1 VRKFWRNNLSIP
13 IQFANVKKEYPQ
25 FKVSMLKDSLLVKGE
40 LQPTPRSNIY
50 HFKLKYSVGVRP
62 KIKITNPELKRNFKN
77 EKIPHVYAG
86 NELCLYYPQ
95 YKEFDSKC
103 KISDY
108 IIPWISL
115 WLYYYEIWHITG
127 EWLGGGI
134 HPIIKEK
141 NPSP

>member
-95 YKEFDSKC
+95 YKEFESKC

>member
-1 VRKFWRNNLSIP
+1 MRKFWRNNLSIP

-141 NPSP
+141 KSSR

>member
-1 VRKFWRNNLSIP
+1 MRKFWRNNLSIP

>member
-1 VRKFWRNNLSIP
+1 MRKYWKDNLAIP
-13 IQFANVKKEYPQ
+13 VQYANVKKEYPQ
-25 FKVSMLKDSLLVKGE
+25 FKTSILKDSLLIKGD
-40 LQPTPRSNIY
+40 LQPTPRSCTY
-50 HFKLKYSVGVRP
+50 QFKIRYYVGKRP

-77 EKIPHVYAG
+77 EKIPHVYSG
-86 NELCLYYPQ
+86 NELCLYYQQ

-127 EWLGGGI
+127 EWLGGGK
-134 HPIIKEK
+134 HPRIKEA
-141 NPSP
+141 

>member
-1 VRKFWRNNLSIP
+1 MRKYWKNNLSIP
-13 IQFANVKKEYPQ
+13 IQYANIKKEYPQ
-25 FKVSMLKDSLLVKGE
+25 FKTSMLKDSLLIKGD
-40 LQPTPRSNIY
+40 LQPTPRSSTY
-50 HFKLKYSVGVRP
+50 HFKLRYYVGKRP
-62 KIKITNPELKRNFKN
+62 KIKITNPELKRNSKN

-115 WLYYYEIWHITG
+115 WLYYYEMWHITG
-127 EWLGGGI
+127 EWLGGGM
-134 HPIIKEK
+134 HPRIKE
-141 NPSP
+141 